1 MSRIAAWAACSLLV
15 ACAVSACGGASS
27 NGVASKSANGIVTAA
42 IDAIDGANSA
52 HISGSLVS
60 DGDPVSLNLD
70 LVSGKGGRGEMS
82 QGGLSFRI
90 EVVGGEVYINGS
102 EAFWNH
108 FGGQGAEQ
116 LLNGKW
122 LKAPASGQFA
132 SLAQLSN
139 LHLLLGTLLTT
150 HGALVKAGTSTVDGQ
165 SAVAV
170 RDTAKDATLYVATTG
185 PPYPLE
191 IDKIGSQAGRI
202 RLSGFNESVSL
213 TAPRDAIDISK
224 LR

>member
-1 MSRIAAWAACSLLV
+1 M
-15 ACAVSACGGASS
+15 
-27 NGVASKSANGIVTAA
+27 
-42 IDAIDGANSA
+42 
-52 HISGSLVS
+52 
-60 DGDPVSLNLD
+60 
-70 LVSGKGGRGEMS
+70 
-82 QGGLSFRI
+82 
-90 EVVGGEVYINGS
+90 
-102 EAFWNH
+102 
-108 FGGQGAEQ
+108 
-116 LLNGKW
+116 
-122 LKAPASGQFA
+122 
-132 SLAQLSN
+132 
-139 LHLLLGTLLTT
+139 
-150 HGALVKAGTSTVDGQ
+150 VKAGTSTVDGQ